1 MSEILRRK
9 EILLLISGITAGV
22 MFFDYFFIE
31 PVVQSTATILRSWC
45 VIIFSFAL
53 GLGLFAALRVH
64 LSRIS
69 RRQKGLW
76 PMSIWLIVF
85 TAIMV
90 IAGLTVTPMGATVGL
105 YGWLFEY
112 WWVPLTSAAYAITG
126 FYIFSACYRAFKA
139 RNIDAAILIIAG
151 VFVML
156 TNAPVGASIWSG
168 IPVIGRWILDIGQIP
183 AMRTISFT
191 GGLGLILFGFR
202 TLLGWERGTLGEE

>member
-1 MSEILRRK
+1 MSEILRKK
-9 EILLLISGITAGV
+9 EILLLISGIAAGV
-22 MFFDYFFIE
+22 MIFDNFFIE
-31 PVVQSTATILRSWC
+31 PVVQSTATIIRSWC

-64 LSRIS
+64 LTRIS

-85 TAIMV
+85 MVIMI
-90 IAGLTVTPMGATVGL
+90 IAGLTVTPIGGTVGL
-105 YGWLFEY
+105 YGWLFEN

-183 AMRTISFT
+183 GMRTITFT
-191 GGLGLILFGFR
+191 SGLGLIAFGFR
-202 TLLGWERGTLGEE
+202 TLLGWERGFLGEE